1 MGSTAKAVGAGP
13 TLTHAGVV
21 WEFSPITPLIIG
33 QFEAWL
39 EDKGW
44 AMIER
49 YAKTHSPADVDRQQQ
64 AHRVDC
70 NTDVYAYGSKAFN
83 DASIR
88 ISGLKQFALLS
99 LKAANPGNA
108 EVTPGLVETLF
119 KDEPVAMRRC
129 IQATGWCTFRDES
142 DSAQDLGAGA

>member
-1 MGSTAKAVGAGP
+1 MGSTAKVVGAGP
-13 TLTHAGVV
+13 TLKYGDDTLT
-21 WEFSPITPLIIG
+21 FSPVTPLLIG

-49 YAKTHSPADVDRQQQ
+49 YAKTHTPAEVERQER

-70 NTDVYAYGSKAFN
+70 NTDVYAYGSAAFN

-88 ISGLKQFALLS
+88 VSGLKQFALLS

-108 EVTPGLVETLF
+108 TITPELVEKLF
-119 KDEPVAMRRC
+119 TEQPAELKRC
-129 IQATGWCTFRDES
+129 IQETGWCMFRNES
-142 DSAQDLGAGA
+142 DSVQDLGTGA